1 MRDAYK
7 GLWFLTAL
15 GIPSRRQST
24 SDWSYL
30 TWGCPTCPMGTF
42 CILYASPHVHTCP
55 EVSSTHR
62 VSTTSRESFGRQLGN
77 SHRKSVESVDHGKTT
92 NFSFNT
98 MFEKTRKT
106 VSTWPGILHHPEKV
120 HNIKH
125 SATRQK
131 PRVRQVSYRKSE
143 IASTSLAG
151 AMEGISLLKALCKNW
166 MKWLLLQIWRKQH
179 KTTKNMKN
187 QSNMIPQRDHSNLLV
202 NEPRVMKI
210 CFYQIKNSNSYFKKI
225 QWNTWKYRKRV
236 QQNWEDNIITKW
248 EFQQRDSNHN
258 KKNWIEIMEV
268 S

>member
-1 MRDAYK
+1 MVRPQTSA
-7 GLWFLTAL
+7 LTPCLRKQERLSAL
-15 GIPSRRQST
+15 GLV
-24 SDWSYL
+24 Y
-30 TWGCPTCPMGTF
+30 
-42 CILYASPHVHTCP
+42 CII
-55 EVSSTHR
+55 
-62 VSTTSRESFGRQLGN
+62 Q
-77 SHRKSVESVDHGKTT
+77 RKST
-92 NFSFNT
+92 
-98 MFEKTRKT
+98 
-106 VSTWPGILHHPEKV
+106 IL
-120 HNIKH
+120 NILP
-125 SATRQK
+125 QDK